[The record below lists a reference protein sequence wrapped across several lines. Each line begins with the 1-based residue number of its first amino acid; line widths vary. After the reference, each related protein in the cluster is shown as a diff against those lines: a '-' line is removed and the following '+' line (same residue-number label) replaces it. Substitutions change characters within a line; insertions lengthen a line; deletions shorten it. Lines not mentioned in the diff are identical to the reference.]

1 MQNLLQKHNC
11 ALTTAVLSVLGLVGK
26 IASVLFKIVLIVL
39 IGTVGIG
46 YYQLTFPL
54 FVFLFSISSVGV
66 STTITMYIAERGWNV
81 SKSNGSLNFAKK
93 MTLLISIIVSIM
105 LIFFAPQI
113 AKMQGNEEVETIYF
127 SIAFAVVSV
136 SILTL
141 YRAILRGNK
150 LIKEY
155 AISDIIEQISK
166 LSLCI
171 IFASLFMKI
180 SVLLSVVGVFVGITL
195 SSLISLVYIM
205 IVLKNYNSLTNN
217 ELLNTEMFDRPVF
230 LKNALIAGLS
240 SVLIP
245 FIQFL
250 ESVIVIGLLCEKGVS
265 SIEAT
270 SLFGLSRGNVS
281 ALLNLPNTIILAI
294 EFLLLPDILS
304 LKSKIEISKKSQNI
318 ISIALCLG
326 LFVALIF
333 YFFGNEILGFV
344 YGKSLVGENKLIA
357 DKLLKIGAISVVFLS
372 IGQVETVVLQGVKK
386 LHLPIVSLGVSSI
399 VKLIFELVFI
409 KNLGIYAVE
418 ISNVLFYVTLC
429 FINTVFLIKNKIYFG
444 TPKNILYILLV
455 LLFVESIKI
464 AYGILT
470 NMFGFVVSMLLAVI
484 LTGMICGIILFVA
497 IKLKQKKNKLI
508 I

>member
-1 MQNLLQKHNC
+1 MQSLLKKHNC

-81 SKSNGSLNFAKK
+81 SKSNGSLSFAKK

-217 ELLNTEMFDRPVF
+217 ELLNIEKFDRPVF

-265 SIEAT
+265 SIEE
-270 SLFGLSRGNVS
+270 
-281 ALLNLPNTIILAI
+281 LLIY
-294 EFLLLPDILS
+294 FL
-304 LKSKIEISKKSQNI
+304 KE
-318 ISIALCLG
+318 
-326 LFVALIF
+326 
-333 YFFGNEILGFV
+333 
-344 YGKSLVGENKLIA
+344 
-357 DKLLKIGAISVVFLS
+357 
-372 IGQVETVVLQGVKK
+372 KK
-386 LHLPIVSLGVSSI
+386 LHQVVH
-399 VKLIFELVFI
+399 LIFQQTQQH
-409 KNLGIYAVE
+409 NL
-418 ISNVLFYVTLC
+418 
-429 FINTVFLIKNKIYFG
+429 
-444 TPKNILYILLV
+444 
-455 LLFVESIKI
+455 
-464 AYGILT
+464 LT
-470 NMFGFVVSMLLAVI
+470 
-484 LTGMICGIILFVA
+484 
-497 IKLKQKKNKLI
+497 Q
-508 I
+508 